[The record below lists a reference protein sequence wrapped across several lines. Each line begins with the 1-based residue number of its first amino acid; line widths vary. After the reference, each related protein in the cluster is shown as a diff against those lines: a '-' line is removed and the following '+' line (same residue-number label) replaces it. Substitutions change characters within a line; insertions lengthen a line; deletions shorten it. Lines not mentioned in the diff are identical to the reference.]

1 MFMLSIEFSI
11 KKRPDSLVYEVYN
24 VEKLNYSKHDL
35 VYIPTSIEPAG
46 SHQTYFA
53 YCPLLPITANCASCN
68 AWGLSAP

>member
-35 VYIPTSIEPAG
+35 VYIPI
-46 SHQTYFA
+46 H
-53 YCPLLPITANCASCN
+53 L
-68 AWGLSAP
+68 